1 MIKLCIRFYRDIIDP
16 IMDPQFPKVDLTS
29 IMEWARKWQLRVNAE
44 KCESMRITHLRDNST
59 TDYTLSKSLKDVD
72 TFTDLSV
79 TILVKDLSRGNHV
92 STTAN
97 KVLLHKRFF
106 PCCVCLL
113 YLRSWNMQYLSGTFP
128 CQGHS
133 YSEELTYA
141 PFTPKLKHV

>member
-1 MIKLCIRFYRDIIDP
+1 
-16 IMDPQFPKVDLTS
+16 MDPQFPKVDLTS

-113 YLRSWNMQYLSGTFP
+113 YI
-128 CQGHS
+128 
-133 YSEELTYA
+133 
-141 PFTPKLKHV
+141 LKS

>member
-1 MIKLCIRFYRDIIDP
+1 MHILTRTQIRSYDP
-16 IMDPQFPKVDLTS
+16 ALYKILQRYNLTS

-79 TILVKDLSRGNHV
+79 TILVKNLSRGNHV

-113 YLRSWNMQYLSGTFP
+113 YLRSWNMQYLSGTFSLP
-128 CQGHS
+128 R
-133 YSEELTYA
+133 T
-141 PFTPKLKHV
+141 FIF

>member
-1 MIKLCIRFYRDIIDP
+1 
-16 IMDPQFPKVDLTS
+16 MDPQFPKVDLTS
-29 IMEWARKWQLRVNAE
+29 IMERARKWQLRVNAE

-79 TILVKDLSRGNHV
+79 TILVKDLSRGNHF

-106 PCCVCLL
+106 SMLCMSLVSQILEYAVPV
-113 YLRSWNMQYLSGTFP
+113 WNLFLAKDI
-128 CQGHS
+128 HI
-133 YSEELTYA
+133 
-141 PFTPKLKHV
+141 LKS